1 MKKITIV
8 SQTPELTIGIVKG
21 AQEKIYAV
29 VHNTAGYALANYRE
43 YADAKAFVNWLML
56 NYSREMLLILCIDIL
71 EHMNGKPPNESIVY
85 FDAVRRS
92 FASFVEHYR

>member
-21 AQEKIYAV
+21 AQEKVYAV
-29 VHNTAGYALANYRE
+29 VHNTAGYELANYLSH
-43 YADAKAFVNWLML
+43 ADAKAFVNWLML
-56 NYSREMLLILCIDIL
+56 NYSPDDLLVLCIDL
-71 EHMNGKPPNESIVY
+71 LQHMNGKPLNADIIA
-85 FDAVRRS
+85 FDTGRRS